1 MKMNTRFGLI
11 GYALVSCVAW
21 QRTIAD
27 QQPKQF
33 DTPEQAANALIQV
46 AANFDL
52 ATGGEILGP
61 DAIDIVSSE
70 DPVADRNEAQN
81 FAAKA
86 KEKIAIKPD
95 KTNPNRVIISVGND
109 GLPCPIPLVKE
120 NGKWRFDSRIGREEV
135 IRRRVG
141 ANELSAIAIC
151 RGYVEAQHDY
161 AADRHDD
168 SKVNQ
173 FAQKIIS
180 TLGKH
185 DGLAWQ
191 NNDGTW
197 AGPAGP
203 EVAKAL
209 QQGYSA
215 QPDTAY
221 HGYYFKV
228 LKGQGAAAAMGQLD
242 FVVGGAMIGGF
253 ALAAAP
259 ADYRVTGV
267 KTFIVGP
274 DGRVYEK
281 DLGEDSLKIFRA
293 LDLYNPDQTWQETSD
308 DLGPDDTGDAR
319 DYAAPAASPS
329 LEVSC

>member
-11 GYALVSCVAW
+11 GCALVSCVAW
-21 QRTIAD
+21 QRAMAD
-27 QQPKQF
+27 QQPRQF

-86 KEKIAIKPD
+86 KEKIAIEID
-95 KTNPNRVIISVGND
+95 KTNPNRAIISVGND

-161 AADRHDD
+161 ATDRHDD

-173 FAQKIIS
+173 FAQKVIS

-191 NNDGTW
+191 NNDGSW

-228 LKGQGAAAAMGQLD
+228 LKGQGAAAPMGQLD

-267 KTFIVGP
+267 KTFIVGS

-293 LDLYNPDQTWQETSD
+293 LDLYNPDQTWRETSD

-319 DYAAPAASPS
+319 DHAAPAASPS